1 MEELEVMVKNALET
15 LEIGSMEIEIP
26 DLDAKIEV
34 VEAEIEQII
43 STDPYQYKFLLADYK
58 AVEEKKKALEEQR
71 KSYTDYEKQLDEVI
85 EGILK
90 SGVRIIWKMN

>member
-1 MEELEVMVKNALET
+1 MLRSKQWKLK
-15 LEIGSMEIEIP
+15 LSR
-26 DLDAKIEV
+26 L
-34 VEAEIEQII
+34 
-43 STDPYQYKFLLADYK
+43 FRADYE
-58 AVEEKKKALEEQR
+58 AVEEKKKALEEQK